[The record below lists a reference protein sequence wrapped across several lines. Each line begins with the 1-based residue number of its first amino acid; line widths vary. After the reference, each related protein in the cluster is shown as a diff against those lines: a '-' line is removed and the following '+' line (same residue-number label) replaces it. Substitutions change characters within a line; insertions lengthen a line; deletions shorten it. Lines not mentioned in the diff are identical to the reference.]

1 MSNRWTINRPSNR
14 EREREGRGRV
24 RCRVLKRKH
33 CRTKTVIGIVVAG
46 RKVERR
52 GSLLYLYI
60 GSLVEVRIAVDD
72 KYSDNNAANQLNRFS
87 PLFSVASLLHCFF
100 LLLVLLVAALFWC
113 TSLLL
118 FVLN

>member
-1 MSNRWTINRPSNR
+1 M
-14 EREREGRGRV
+14 
-24 RCRVLKRKH
+24 
-33 CRTKTVIGIVVAG
+33 IGIVVAG

-87 PLFSVASLLHCFF
+87 PLFSIASLLHCFF
-100 LLLVLLVAALFWC
+100 LLLLFLVAALFGAPLC
-113 TSLLL
+113 CFS
-118 FVLN
+118 F